1 MRGGDLVEVP
11 IVEVLPVVLNVVLPR
26 GRPLYAHRVVVPLSV
41 RVILEPLLRRDGP
54 ELAAYHRSVH
64 TESDSQRKAVS
75 LSDELCMCD
84 CDCNCKL

>member
-1 MRGGDLVEVP
+1 
-11 IVEVLPVVLNVVLPR
+11 
-26 GRPLYAHRVVVPLSV
+26 
-41 RVILEPLLRRDGP
+41 
-54 ELAAYHRSVH
+54 VH